1 MRNVVVTG
9 GSRGIGL
16 GICQSLVRA
25 GYRVVAV
32 ARTLSQEL
40 ADAIRAQP
48 NAWSYVE
55 WDLSAIGT
63 LSALSL
69 RLRQTGPIYGLV
81 NNAGIGTSG
90 ILSTM
95 PNAQI
100 ADLMTMNV
108 VSPITLTKYLVRSM
122 MAAREGR
129 VVNVSSIVACNGY
142 PGLSAYSASKAAMV
156 GFTRSLA
163 REVGVVGITVNAVA
177 PGFIATDMTHGLN
190 DKQRQQIERRS
201 ALHRMANLQDV
212 ANTVEFLLSDRAQ
225 NITGTVL
232 TVDAG
237 NTA

>member
-16 GICQSLVRA
+16 GVCQSLVRA

-40 ADAIRAQP
+40 ADAIRPHP

-100 ADLMTMNV
+100 VDLMTMNV

-122 MAAREGR
+122 
-129 VVNVSSIVACNGY
+129 I
-142 PGLSAYSASKAAMV
+142 

-163 REVGVVGITVNAVA
+163 REVGVIGITVNAVA

-212 ANTVEFLLSDRAQ
+212 ANTVEFHLGDRAL
-225 NITGTVL
+225 NVTGTVL